1 MFDYTPLIGIPFVD
15 QGRDPKTGLDCYGLA
30 KEVFRWH
37 GIDLPE
43 FWISC
48 EDASRINQAV
58 GEEKGSGRWIR
69 LEKPQEPCL
78 IVLRFNNF
86 QWNHVGVYIGGGKF
100 IHTARK
106 TGVRIERLDHPYW
119 RNRIEG
125 FYIPAR

>member
-1 MFDYTPLIGIPFVD
+1 MDYTKLIGIPFVD
-15 QGRDPKTGLDCYGLA
+15 RGRDPKTGLDCYGLA
-30 KEVFRWH
+30 REVFRMH

-43 FWISC
+43 FWIAC
-48 EDASRINQAV
+48 EDASHINQTV
-58 GEEKGSGRWIR
+58 SNEKESGRWIR
-69 LEKPQEPCL
+69 LEKPEAPCL
-78 IVLRFNNF
+78 VVLRFNNF